1 MGAISVADDGQA
13 VVSETMRK
21 RAEWMVLGLMVS
33 IGLVLGLSGH
43 WHGAVLMW
51 VLSAVLEIGV
61 WIDRRRGAGH
71 HGERSERVESEAADG
86 DQPETGSG
94 E

>member
-1 MGAISVADDGQA
+1 MADDGQA

-21 RAEWMVLGLMVS
+21 RAEWLVLGLMLS
-33 IGLVLGLSGH
+33 IGLVLGLLGH

-61 WIDRRRGAGH
+61 WIDRRRAGGH
-71 HGERSERVESEAADG
+71 HGERSEREESEAADG